1 MVHPADEGAGGAGGA
16 AAETQRHAAAGPASG
31 PGQEGRLCRQVSCPN
46 PRIAGNGDVA
56 NKIGT
61 YTVAVLAREHQ
72 IPFYVAAPLS
82 TIDLGTPTGEEIPIE
97 QRDITE
103 VTHIK
108 GQMLVP
114 PGISVA
120 NPAFDITPNKL
131 VSAIITEKGVVKAPY
146 QESIAALFE
155 P

>member
-1 MVHPADEGAGGAGGA
+1 
-16 AAETQRHAAAGPASG
+16 
-31 PGQEGRLCRQVSCPN
+31 
-46 PRIAGNGDVA
+46 
-56 NKIGT
+56 
-61 YTVAVLAREHQ
+61 
-72 IPFYVAAPLS
+72 VAAPLS

-108 GQMLVP
+108 GQRLVP